1 LSCQFTSFSTPSKKH
16 TEFWFLKRLIYS
28 ILCQPHEDS
37 IQSAKAGEC
46 TMIIVIDADVECQ
59 NDKLLDPIQLIDPL
73 LWKRSA
79 TSPKNVYSA
88 ENLRERF
95 VQLSH
100 IKWQSPWALLHNPK
114 PGHGWTTDDN
124 GNSDDSKVVQ
134 EQQGDVTWTDRLN
147 LTQDIASTNCLT
159 LLFTPLCNVTLH
171 SADTLSWDGCLR
183 FQNCQTHDKDYDK
196 WI

>member
-1 LSCQFTSFSTPSKKH
+1 
-16 TEFWFLKRLIYS
+16 
-28 ILCQPHEDS
+28 
-37 IQSAKAGEC
+37 
-46 TMIIVIDADVECQ
+46 MIIVIDADVECQ
-59 NDKLLDPIQLIDPL
+59 NDKLLYPIQLIDPL

-100 IKWQSPWALLHNPK
+100 IKWQSPWTLLHNPK

-124 GNSDDSKVVQ
+124 GNSDDSEVVQ

-147 LTQDIASTNCLT
+147 LAQDITSTNCLT